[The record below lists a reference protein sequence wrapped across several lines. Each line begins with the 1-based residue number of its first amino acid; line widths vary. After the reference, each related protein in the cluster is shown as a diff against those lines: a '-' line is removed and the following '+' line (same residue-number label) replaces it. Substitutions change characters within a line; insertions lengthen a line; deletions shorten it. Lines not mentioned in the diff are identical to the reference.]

1 MHLFSEAHDQYV
13 HGLVSMLEW
22 AKIEQLYF
30 TILHRVRASLSNNAR
45 AHREVLDDLNE
56 KLADKLF
63 VNFSLFQSLPDVW
76 GIQQL
81 FPVMPIENLTQPLTQ
96 RAIIQDITCDSDGQ
110 IREYVEGAGIETSLP
125 IPEYKHGEQYHIAMF
140 MVGAYQEILGDLHN
154 LFGDTDSVHVELN
167 DEGYVLTNAIKGDSV
182 KDVLKFVDYDSAI
195 LADNF
200 AYQVNKLDV
209 STQCKEGYLAELNAG
224 LEGYTYFED

>member
-1 MHLFSEAHDQYV
+1 
-13 HGLVSMLEW
+13 
-22 AKIEQLYF
+22 
-30 TILHRVRASLSNNAR
+30 
-45 AHREVLDDLNE
+45 
-56 KLADKLF
+56 
-63 VNFSLFQSLPDVW
+63 
-76 GIQQL
+76 
-81 FPVMPIENLTQPLTQ
+81 MPIENLTQPLTQ

-125 IPEYKHGEQYHIAMF
+125 IPEYKHGEQYHLAMF

-167 DEGYVLTNAIKGDSV
+167 DDGYVLTNAIKGDSV

-195 LADNF
+195 LAENF
-200 AYQVNKLDV
+200 AYQINKLDA
-209 STQCKEGYLAELNAG
+209 SEQCKAGYLAELNAG

>member
-1 MHLFSEAHDQYV
+1 
-13 HGLVSMLEW
+13 
-22 AKIEQLYF
+22 
-30 TILHRVRASLSNNAR
+30 
-45 AHREVLDDLNE
+45 
-56 KLADKLF
+56 
-63 VNFSLFQSLPDVW
+63 
-76 GIQQL
+76 
-81 FPVMPIENLTQPLTQ
+81 MPIENLDKPLTQ

-125 IPEYKHGEQYHIAMF
+125 IPQYIPGQQYHIAMF

-154 LFGDTDSVHVELN
+154 LFGDTDSVHVELT
-167 DEGYVLTNAIKGDSV
+167 EQGYQLTNAIKGDSV

-200 AYQVNKLDV
+200 ANTVQQLDV
-209 STQCKEGYLAELNAG
+209 SDPVKEQYLAELNAG

>member
-1 MHLFSEAHDQYV
+1 
-13 HGLVSMLEW
+13 
-22 AKIEQLYF
+22 
-30 TILHRVRASLSNNAR
+30 
-45 AHREVLDDLNE
+45 
-56 KLADKLF
+56 
-63 VNFSLFQSLPDVW
+63 
-76 GIQQL
+76 
-81 FPVMPIENLTQPLTQ
+81 
-96 RAIIQDITCDSDGQ
+96 
-110 IREYVEGAGIETSLP
+110 
-125 IPEYKHGEQYHIAMF
+125 

-209 STQCKEGYLAELNAG
+209 SAQCKEGYLAELNAG